1 MDAPFLVAVDFSEL
15 TEMTVDK
22 AASLAAGQQNRIDL
36 LHVVKPPRVPSR
48 GNRAARE
55 IVESA
60 QQSHMTAAM
69 RKLKKLADRLPE
81 SLRGDVK
88 VLQGLPADVIVAA
101 AKDGYDMVILA
112 TNGRTGLSHTLLGS
126 VAERVVRYAPVP
138 VLVVR

>member
-1 MDAPFLVAVDFSEL
+1 MNEPFLVAVDFSEL
-15 TEMTVDK
+15 TEITIDR
-22 AASLAAGQQNRIDL
+22 AAALASGQSNRIDL

-55 IVESA
+55 LVEHA
-60 QQSHMTAAM
+60 QKKHKATAQ
-69 RKLKKLADRLPE
+69 RKLEALAERIPE
-81 SLRGDVK
+81 ALRGQIK

-101 AKDGYDMVILA
+101 AKEGYSMVILA